1 MSKPVIIGISPIAST
16 VSIALRYGCLSVSDT
31 ATLSVSEQACEQFDI
46 TCVPA
51 TTCKAATYIKTPK
64 ASLTMLFPY
73 VGKDGNGKATFSIP
87 SAFKTSIQRYWKA
100 EMSMCGRT
108 VKVQFQKT
116 GQISVESYKT
126 SFITSLADFVSCGQA
141 IGKVAVLPAGCLLP
155 EGFVVLRACGTSAE
169 MLIAPTTPRCGF
181 DIPQSYTSCDDCA
194 SFFIAPLSANND
206 CLLNCM

>member
-1 MSKPVIIGISPIAST
+1 MSKPVIIGINPIAST

-51 TTCKAATYIKTPK
+51 TACKAATYIKTPK

-108 VKVQFQKT
+108 VKVQLQKT
-116 GQISVESYKT
+116 GEASVQSFST
-126 SFITSLADFVSCGQA
+126 SALTGLVDFESCGQI
-141 IGKVAVLPAGCLLP
+141 IGKVATIASGCMAPDNWMIL
-155 EGFVVLRACGTSAE
+155 GKCGGSTDLMVAS
-169 MLIAPTTPRCGF
+169 TTPKGAF
-181 DIPQSYTSCDDCA
+181 SIPQYSVSGV
-194 SFFIAPLSANND
+194 FFIAPSNATEE
-206 CLLNCM
+206 CLREFM